1 MFNFGSCPILVFWPF
16 GPNTS
21 DMEKQISRDATAALH
36 VVRTS
41 LKHVPDP
48 QKRVAGEI
56 ALAALQPIF
65 EDPSL
70 SQKPQKRRRSRK
82 DSALSAIGAQGGER
96 GYHGLDF
103 GVESEVDIESIFRA

>member
-1 MFNFGSCPILVFWPF
+1 
-16 GPNTS
+16 
-21 DMEKQISRDATAALH
+21 MEKQISRDATAALH
-36 VVRTS
+36 VVQTS

-70 SQKPQKRRRSRK
+70 SQKPQKRRRSSK

-96 GYHGLDF
+96 THGLDF